1 MRHLASKV
9 SGDVILSLHGAQAPT
24 AEEWRAHLELLEG
37 LAIHHGRT
45 LASMR
50 SLVFSDG
57 GMPDSAQRK
66 SSQRVIDGANGHKM
80 PVAIVTSSPF
90 VRGVVTA
97 AHWFGLTIKA
107 FSPAELGAALAY
119 LGIPPAR
126 HAALRDELVSLAST
140 LPCQALYDARW

>member
-9 SGDVILSLHGAQAPT
+9 SGDVILSLHGAQPPT
-24 AEEWRAHLELLEG
+24 AEEWRIHLELLEG
-37 LAIHHGRT
+37 LAILHGRS

-66 SSQRVIDGANGHKM
+66 ASQRIIDAADGHKM
-80 PVAIVTSSPF
+80 PVAIVTTSAF
-90 VRGVVTA
+90 ARGVVTA
-97 AHWFGLTIKA
+97 AHWFGLSIKA
-107 FSPAELGAALAY
+107 FSPADLGDALAY

-126 HAALRDELVSLAST
+126 HAALRDELASLGAT
-140 LPCQALYDARW
+140 LSCQALHDARW